1 MAPHPCASL
10 QPRDPAIVSSPNP
23 GRHRQI
29 YYGDE
34 VGVTGGDDPYN
45 RATYPWADLGGTP
58 DTALLADF
66 KALIKMRRDHAVL
79 RHGAID
85 APTLID
91 EHIIVLVRQLG
102 NTWAIT
108 AMNNATTAKTVTVKL
123 PASMATTHF
132 VDALTGVT
140 VNAANGN
147 ITLTVPALFGTAL
160 VSR

>member
-1 MAPHPCASL
+1 
-10 QPRDPAIVSSPNP
+10 
-23 GRHRQI
+23 
-29 YYGDE
+29 
-34 VGVTGGDDPYN
+34 
-45 RATYPWADLGGTP
+45 
-58 DTALLADF
+58 
-66 KALIKMRRDHAVL
+66 MRRDHAVL
-79 RHGAID
+79 RHGSID
-85 APTLID
+85 APMLID

-123 PASMATTHF
+123 PASMAATHF